1 MDYIGGRHD
10 RILAIYNNLLE
21 GNKLNVKKAAEFY
34 DTSTKTIKRDIE
46 DIRNFLSEKALQD
59 GSFREVIYDRAADNY
74 YITGNNKLTAKEL
87 FAVSKVLLESRAFCK
102 AEFMSVMD
110 KIIERC
116 AFDKEVAHI
125 RDMISNEKYHY
136 QEPKHKKKLIETIWE
151 ISNAIKDH
159 KKLQITYERLTEP
172 KHKERIVEPV
182 GIMFSDYYFYL
193 TAFIPEKHTKNPTIY
208 RIDRLS
214 DYKILDEKFSVPYS
228 NRFEEGEFRKR
239 VQFMYGGDL
248 LRVEF
253 KYIGESTESV
263 LDRLPT
269 AEIIKEEPDGVI
281 IRAEVFGRGI
291 KPWILGQADKIEVL
305 EPKALRE
312 EIKEL
317 IQNMV
322 KKYE

>member
-1 MDYIGGRHD
+1 MDYIGGKHD

-34 DTSTKTIKRDIE
+34 GTSTKTIKRDIE
-46 DIRNFLSEKALQD
+46 GIRNFLSEKAVND
-59 GSFREVIYDRAADNY
+59 GTFREVVYDRAANNY

-87 FAVSKVLLESRAFCK
+87 FAVAKVLLESRAFCK
-102 AEFMSVMD
+102 DEFMSVMD
-110 KIIERC
+110 KMIERC
-116 AFDKEVAHI
+116 AFDKEASHIKDMVA
-125 RDMISNEKYHY
+125 NEKYHY

-151 ISNAIKDH
+151 ISNAIKNH

-208 RIDRLS
+208 RIDRLT
-214 DYKILDEKFSVPYS
+214 DYRILDERFNVPYS

-248 LRVEF
+248 LRVEL
-253 KYIGESTESV
+253 KYTGESVESV

-269 AEIIKEEPDGVI
+269 AQIIETGNDGTI

-291 KPWILGQADKIEVL
+291 KPWILSQADKIEVL
-305 EPKALRE
+305 KPRELRDE
-312 EIKEL
+312 MKEL
-317 IQNMV
+317 INNMV